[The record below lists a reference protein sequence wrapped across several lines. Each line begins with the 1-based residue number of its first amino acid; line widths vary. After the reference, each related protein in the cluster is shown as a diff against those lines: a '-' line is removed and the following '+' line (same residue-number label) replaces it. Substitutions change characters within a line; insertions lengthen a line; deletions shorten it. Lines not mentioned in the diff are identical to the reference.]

1 MDKLLSEPYS
11 YYDGNISLSMPYHLI
26 LLRGVVK
33 AKSMDKARNY
43 LEKIRHQISPTM
55 SMEEISKIMK
65 HEIVRKER

>member
-1 MDKLLSEPYS
+1 
-11 YYDGNISLSMPYHLI
+11 MPYHLI